1 MSSAASGPILTI
13 TGVRKNFGGIRALID
28 GRLVVNPGEVHALL
42 GENGAG
48 KSTLVK
54 ILAGALNRDDGEYV
68 FGGTAIPTLSVHRA
82 EEMGIRLV
90 YQHVNVIDDLT
101 VGQNLLLGRQI
112 TRFGIINGRAQTRE
126 AVHALARLGI
136 ELDPRRPASTLRPA
150 EKQLVEI
157 ARALRGSP
165 RVLLL
170 DEPTASLG
178 EREVERLFGVI
189 RSLRDSGMG
198 IVFISHKLD
207 EVFRI
212 ADRVTVMRDARTVH
226 SSPIAETTPA
236 ALVELMVGRS
246 LARRLRR
253 RAHGSRG
260 DLLLEATSLTSGSG
274 LRGVSFTLHRGEVLG
289 VYGLLGSGRSSLL
302 RALFGADRL
311 ASGTMCVAGTEF
323 RPRNPSDAMRAGIGL
338 VSEERWRSS
347 FPPLPVRVNLS
358 VASFP
363 RFIRRGFVGRNAESS
378 LATDTYNRIGIR
390 AASVEA
396 PMNSLSGGNQQKV
409 VVGRWLLRGAPILL
423 LDDPTS
429 GVDVGA
435 KEELYALIQQLT
447 QTGTGVVLTSSE
459 LSELLAI
466 SDRILVLRDGASVG
480 LLEGDDVSDEAVLH
494 LAATGTALNRIA
506 TPVQAADPGPR
517 R

>member
-1 MSSAASGPILTI
+1 MTPVNAKPLFVL
-13 TGVRKNFGGIRALID
+13 TGVEKNYGGVRALVD
-28 GRLVVNPGEVHALL
+28 GRLAVYPAEVHALL

-54 ILAGALNRDDGEYV
+54 IIAGAVDRDAGEYE
-68 FGGTAIPTLSVHRA
+68 FDGTQVSSLSVHDA

-101 VGQNLLLGRQI
+101 VAQNLLLGRQI
-112 TRFGIINGRAQTRE
+112 TRFGIINTRVQARE
-126 AVHALARLGI
+126 ASEALARIGVKI
-136 ELDPRRPASTLRPA
+136 DPRRPASTLRPA

-178 EREVERLFGVI
+178 DREVDTLFGVI
-189 RSLRDSGMG
+189 DSLRKEGMG
-198 IVFISHKLD
+198 IVFISHKMD

-212 ADRVTVMRDARTVH
+212 ADRVTVMRDARTVQ
-226 SSPIAETTPA
+226 SSSVQETSPA

-246 LARRLRR
+246 LVHRARREHL
-253 RAHGSRG
+253 AQG
-260 DLLLEATSLTSGSG
+260 DILLEATSLTSGAG
-274 LRGVSFTLHRGEVLG
+274 LRGVSFALHHGEVLG
-289 VYGLLGSGRSSLL
+289 VYGLLGSGRTSLL
-302 RALFGADRL
+302 RVLFGADRL
-311 ASGTMCVAGTEF
+311 ASGTIRVKGAEI
-323 RPRNPSDAMRAGIGL
+323 RPRNPSEAMRAGIGL

-358 VASFP
+358 VSSLSSFT
-363 RFIRRGFVGRNAESS
+363 RRGFVQRLAESS
-378 LATDTYNRIGIR
+378 LATNTYRKLGIR
-390 AASVEA
+390 AASIEA

-409 VVGRWLLRGAPILL
+409 VLGRWLLRGAPILL

-435 KEELYALIQQLT
+435 KEELYALIQELT
-447 QTGTGVVLTSSE
+447 EAGTGVLLTSSE
-459 LSELLAI
+459 LTELLAI

-480 LLEGDDVSDEAVLH
+480 ILEGQNITEEGVLH
-494 LAATGTALNRIA
+494 LAATGTALNEVA
-506 TPVQAADPGPR
+506 EANEAADVGPER
-517 R
+517 